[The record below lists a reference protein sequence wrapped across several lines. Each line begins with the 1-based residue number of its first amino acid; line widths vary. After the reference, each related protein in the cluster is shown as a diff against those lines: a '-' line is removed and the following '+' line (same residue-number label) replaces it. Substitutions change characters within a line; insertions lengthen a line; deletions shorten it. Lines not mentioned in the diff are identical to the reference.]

1 MDKLSKC
8 KSCPSMKRF
17 MSYDQSEDLKLHFLC
32 ESTSPSYYDKLP
44 FLRELSKYD
53 TYNRLMKIRTRAI
66 LFSIGAFLLLI
77 LASITQNPMLL
88 FLVAAFMIMGWY
100 VFYQLVSDDIANV
113 RVFELSFSNKTFMG
127 LKNMSVVN
135 NHNRLIELNTPINYD
150 VLLIDKSGWRLL
162 IYIKNWIKYVEEK
175 YLRRRM
181 VVSYLF
187 DKKEKVVIDT
197 LSRTGVERS
206 LVTGIKELETYLAD
220 TSFKI
225 SRIFII
231 KDKDGDILVREIIDS
246 QISSKT

>member
-8 KSCPSMKRF
+8 KSCSSMKRF
-17 MSYDQSEDLKLHFLC
+17 MSYDQSEDLTLHFLC

-44 FLRELSKYD
+44 FLKELSKYD

-127 LKNMSVVN
+127 LKNMSVAN
-135 NHNRLIELNTPINYD
+135 NHNRLIELNTPVNYD
-150 VLLIDKSGWRLL
+150 DLLIDKSGWRLL

-175 YLRRRM
+175 YLRRKM
-181 VVSYLF
+181 VISYLF

-197 LSRTGVERS
+197 LSRTGVECS

-231 KDKDGDILVREIIDS
+231 KDKNGDILVQEIIDS

>member
-8 KSCPSMKRF
+8 KSYSSMKRF
-17 MSYDQSEDLKLHFLC
+17 MSYDQSEDLTLHFLC

-53 TYNRLMKIRTRAI
+53 TYNRLMKIRIRAI

-135 NHNRLIELNTPINYD
+135 NHNRLVELNTPVNYD

>member
-181 VVSYLF
+181 VVCYLF

>member
-1 MDKLSKC
+1 
-8 KSCPSMKRF
+8 
-17 MSYDQSEDLKLHFLC
+17 MSYDQSEDLTLHFLC

-53 TYNRLMKIRTRAI
+53 TYNRLMKIRIRAI

-135 NHNRLIELNTPINYD
+135 NHNRLVELNTPVNYD

>member
-17 MSYDQSEDLKLHFLC
+17 MSYDQSEDLTLHFLC

>member
-1 MDKLSKC
+1 
-8 KSCPSMKRF
+8 
-17 MSYDQSEDLKLHFLC
+17 
-32 ESTSPSYYDKLP
+32 
-44 FLRELSKYD
+44 
-53 TYNRLMKIRTRAI
+53 MKIRTRAI

-135 NHNRLIELNTPINYD
+135 NHNRLIELNIPVNYD

-231 KDKDGDILVREIIDS
+231 KDKDGDMLVREIIDS

>member
-17 MSYDQSEDLKLHFLC
+17 MSYDQSEDLTLHFLC

-44 FLRELSKYD
+44 FLKELSKYD

-135 NHNRLIELNTPINYD
+135 NHNRLIELNTPVNYD

-181 VVSYLF
+181 VVRYLF

-231 KDKDGDILVREIIDS
+231 KDKDGGILVREIIDS

>member
-1 MDKLSKC
+1 
-8 KSCPSMKRF
+8 
-17 MSYDQSEDLKLHFLC
+17 
-32 ESTSPSYYDKLP
+32 
-44 FLRELSKYD
+44 
-53 TYNRLMKIRTRAI
+53 
-66 LFSIGAFLLLI
+66 
-77 LASITQNPMLL
+77 MLL

-113 RVFELSFSNKTFMG
+113 RVFELSFSNKTFME
-127 LKNMSVVN
+127 LKNMSVAN
-135 NHNRLIELNTPINYD
+135 NHNRLIELNTPVNYD

-231 KDKDGDILVREIIDS
+231 NDKNGDILVREIINP

>member
-17 MSYDQSEDLKLHFLC
+17 MSYDQSEDLTLHFLC

-135 NHNRLIELNTPINYD
+135 NHNRLIELNIPVNYD

-231 KDKDGDILVREIIDS
+231 KDKDGDMLVREIIDS

>member
-17 MSYDQSEDLKLHFLC
+17 MSYDQSEDLTLHFLC

-197 LSRTGVERS
+197 LSRAGVERS